1 MYKRA
6 SLTLILLL
14 ALAVALG
21 PGPALAEQPLRPA
34 GTLTFKIT
42 SVGLGVGASWGRG
55 TLNFRGRNYPLRVE
69 GLDLAKV
76 GVTELEATGR
86 VFNINRPEEIYG
98 TYNQVSAGVA
108 VVGGIQGI
116 ALRNSRG
123 VLIDLTATQRG
134 LGANLGI
141 GTLEIKPR

>member
-1 MYKRA
+1 MATRFTPVVA
-6 SLTLILLL
+6 LMVALTL
-14 ALAVALG
+14 LAVAAG
-21 PGPALAEQPLRPA
+21 AQQPLRPA
-34 GTLTFKIT
+34 GTITFKIT
-42 SVGLGVGASWGRG
+42 SVGLGLGASWGRG
-55 TLNFRGRNYPLRVE
+55 TLHFRGRNYPIRVE

-76 GVTELEATGR
+76 GVAELEATGR
-86 VFNINRPEEIYG
+86 VFNINKPEEIYG

-123 VLIDLTATQRG
+123 VIIDLTATQRG
-134 LGANLGI
+134 LIANLGI

>member
-1 MYKRA
+1 MFLRLA
-6 SLTLILLL
+6 LVVIL
-14 ALAVALG
+14 ALAVAPG
-21 PGPALAEQPLRPA
+21 PWPALAEQPLRPA

-42 SVGLGVGASWGRG
+42 SVGLGLGASWGRG
-55 TLNFRGRNYPLRVE
+55 TLHFRGRNYPIRVE

-76 GVTELEATGR
+76 GVAELEATGR
-86 VFNINRPEEIYG
+86 VFNINKPEEIYG

-123 VLIDLTATQRG
+123 VLIDLSATQRG
-134 LGANLGI
+134 LIANLGI